1 MKKLIFFLIGSIF
14 LLQLNDLHSEEDNIT
29 VTNDT
34 QLEKATFAGGCFW
47 CMEPPFD
54 KFKGVVLT
62 TVGYTGGPEENPTY
76 KQVSYGKTGHAEA
89 IEILYDPSKISYS
102 ELLDVFWKNID
113 PTTLNRQFSD
123 IGSQYR
129 TGIFYHNEE
138 QRQLAE
144 QSKKELEK
152 SGKFDER

>member
-14 LLQLNDLHSEEDNIT
+14 LLQLNDLHSEEHNIT

-54 KFKGVVLT
+54 KLDGVVLT

-89 IEILYDPSKISYS
+89 VEILYDPSKISYS
-102 ELLDVFWKNID
+102 ELLDVF
-113 PTTLNRQFSD
+113 
-123 IGSQYR
+123 
-129 TGIFYHNEE
+129 
-138 QRQLAE
+138 
-144 QSKKELEK
+144 LEK
-152 SGKFDER
+152 HRSYNSK